1 MKNQVI
7 LINHLRLSS
16 THISAVHIHLY
27 YTVATVTW
35 LTIETLAHS
44 YSFQLTIC
52 EADFT

>member
-7 LINHLRLSS
+7 LVHHPRLSS
-16 THISAVHIHLY
+16 PHISVVHIHLY
-27 YTVATVTW
+27 YTVAAVTW
-35 LTIETLAHS
+35 LVIETLAHS

>member
-7 LINHLRLSS
+7 LVHHPRLSS
-16 THISAVHIHLY
+16 PHSVVHIHLY
-27 YTVATVTW
+27 YKVATVTW
-35 LTIETLAHS
+35 LAIETLAHS